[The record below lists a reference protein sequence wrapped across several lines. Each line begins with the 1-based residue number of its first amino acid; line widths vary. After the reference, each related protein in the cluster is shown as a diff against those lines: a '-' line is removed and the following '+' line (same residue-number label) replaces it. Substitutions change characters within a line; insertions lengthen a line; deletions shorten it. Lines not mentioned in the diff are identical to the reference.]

1 MVRLKQLKS
10 PNIIHIFTEL
20 YYGSSEIDKA
30 YIVTKKV
37 PYDVIQIGKKVTKK
51 VT

>member
-1 MVRLKQLKS
+1 MVRLKQLKA
-10 PNIIHIFTEL
+10 PNIHIFTEL

-37 PYDVIQIGKKVTKK
+37 PYDVIQEGKK
-51 VT
+51 